1 MVRTNRNI
9 KLYSKI
15 VVAWLSDFVA
25 RRTNSAD
32 ATYEL
37 ITDEVRHH
45 YQVIRTG
52 FLDDRFYYKV
62 VFHLQLKEDA
72 KLWILVNNTDLLLTD
87 DLIQSGIPKS
97 DIVIGFLPASVRAY
111 TGFASV

>member
-25 RRTNSAD
+25 RRTNTTD

-45 YQVIRTG
+45 YQVVRTG
-52 FLDDRFYYKV
+52 FLEVD
-62 VFHLQLKEDA
+62 E
-72 KLWILVNNTDLLLTD
+72 
-87 DLIQSGIPKS
+87 
-97 DIVIGFLPASVRAY
+97 
-111 TGFASV
+111 FADPYCSPGGGGTHAPGTAHAIE